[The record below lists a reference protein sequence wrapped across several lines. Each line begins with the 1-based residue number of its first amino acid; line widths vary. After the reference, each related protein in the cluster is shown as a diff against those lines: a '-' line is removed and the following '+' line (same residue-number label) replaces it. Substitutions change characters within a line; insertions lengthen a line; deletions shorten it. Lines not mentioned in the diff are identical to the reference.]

1 VGEASRSG
9 AVLPFGRGIDEQVVG
24 RLFALF
30 KDLCD
35 QAPAMAV
42 DPTQLIPRT

>member
-9 AVLPFGRGIDEQVVG
+9 GVLPLGRGIDEQVVG
-24 RLFALF
+24 RLLALV

-35 QAPAMAV
+35 QAPTMAV
-42 DPTQLIPRT
+42 DPSQFLPRT